1 MQCINA
7 AKLLPDH
14 LLKEI
19 QQYIQGE
26 ALYIPTCKSK
36 RRKWG
41 ESSGAA
47 DYYKVRNAEIR
58 SRFQEGAE
66 MDQLCEQYGL
76 SIDSIRKIVYSKTR
90 RADLRV
96 FAVYAQ
102 HGRYL

>member
-1 MQCINA
+1 MQCVNA

-36 RRKWG
+36 RKKWG

-58 SRFQEGAE
+58 SRFQKGAE
-66 MDQLCEQYGL
+66 LDQLCEQYGL
-76 SIDSIRKIVYSKTR
+76 SIDSIRKIVYSKNP
-90 RADLRV
+90 
-96 FAVYAQ
+96 Q
-102 HGRYL
+102 S

>member
-26 ALYIPTCKSK
+26 ALYIPTCPSK

-66 MDQLCEQYGL
+66 LYQLCEQYGL
-76 SIDSIRKIVYSKTR
+76 SIDSIRKIVYSKNP
-90 RADLRV
+90 
-96 FAVYAQ
+96 Q
-102 HGRYL
+102 S

>member
-1 MQCINA
+1 MYKCSKAVARPPAEGDSAI
-7 AKLLPDH
+7 
-14 LLKEI
+14 
-19 QQYIQGE
+19 YSRE

-66 MDQLCEQYGL
+66 LYQLCEQYGL
-76 SIDSIRKIVYSKTR
+76 SIDSIRKIVYSKNP
-90 RADLRV
+90 
-96 FAVYAQ
+96 Q
-102 HGRYL
+102 S